1 MLGNYKFNFNLQNA
15 KGEHLSS
22 APIDNTP
29 LTHLQHTTG
38 ATALHMLIDND
49 DVKSTIWILENGRIK
64 DVDTTDNRGLTP
76 LQLAVARRQPKTVA
90 ALVAAG
96 ADADQELSPLLDT
109 FLPGKKE
116 EGETMA
122 TTENGESE
130 EKEGKKKNSAARGK
144 KRGRSDEKE
153 GKKKEPTK
161 KKKKEAE
168 DDDEDKENKQGIANG
183 ARKGKGKGKANT
195 NTKGTKRKM
204 EEENEKG
211 KRNGQK
217 KGKLENGTATK
228 KKTKKEEETKKEEDG
243 EGSRRRSTRR
253 LTAVTRSKIHEGIM
267 SEKKEKSIY
276 AHIAMNNGKDI
287 AYVKEELER
296 EETKKMKR
304 KFAEVDALMAKKN
317 KKDAETKKK
326 NEKGKKKTKM
336 ETKRRKKARED
347 DNRRRTLLH
356 FTTQLYSADEGKEM
370 LAMIEAL
377 LGSFFL
383 QLHHTKLIL
392 FVQ

>member
-1 MLGNYKFNFNLQNA
+1 
-15 KGEHLSS
+15 
-22 APIDNTP
+22 
-29 LTHLQHTTG
+29 
-38 ATALHMLIDND
+38 
-49 DVKSTIWILENGRIK
+49 
-64 DVDTTDNRGLTP
+64 
-76 LQLAVARRQPKTVA
+76 
-90 ALVAAG
+90 
-96 ADADQELSPLLDT
+96 
-109 FLPGKKE
+109 
-116 EGETMA
+116 
-122 TTENGESE
+122 
-130 EKEGKKKNSAARGK
+130 
-144 KRGRSDEKE
+144 
-153 GKKKEPTK
+153 
-161 KKKKEAE
+161 
-168 DDDEDKENKQGIANG
+168 
-183 ARKGKGKGKANT
+183 
-195 NTKGTKRKM
+195 
-204 EEENEKG
+204 
-211 KRNGQK
+211 
-217 KGKLENGTATK
+217 
-228 KKTKKEEETKKEEDG
+228 
-243 EGSRRRSTRR
+243 
-253 LTAVTRSKIHEGIM
+253 M

>member
-1 MLGNYKFNFNLQNA
+1 
-15 KGEHLSS
+15 
-22 APIDNTP
+22 
-29 LTHLQHTTG
+29 
-38 ATALHMLIDND
+38 MLIDND
-49 DVKSTIWILENGRIK
+49 DVKSTIWMLENGRIK
-64 DVDTTDNRGLTP
+64 DVDTKDNRGLTP

-109 FLPGKKE
+109 FLPSKKE
-116 EGETMA
+116 EGETIA

-130 EKEGKKKNSAARGK
+130 EKEEKKKNSTARGK
-144 KRGRSDEKE
+144 KRGRSEEKE
-153 GKKKEPTK
+153 GKKKKP
-161 KKKKEAE
+161 KKKKETE
-168 DDDEDKENKQGIANG
+168 DDEDKENKKGIANG
-183 ARKGKGKGKANT
+183 ARKGKGKGKPNT
-195 NTKGTKRKM
+195 NKKGTKRKM

-211 KRNGQK
+211 KRKNVQK
-217 KGKLENGTATK
+217 KGKLENGTAKK
-228 KKTKKEEETKKEEDG
+228 KKTNKEKETKKEADG